1 VPLKLVI
8 VKVESAVLNGDCMTI
23 LKTAV
28 LSHFMCGVEGAY
40 QGV

>member
-1 VPLKLVI
+1 
-8 VKVESAVLNGDCMTI
+8 MTI